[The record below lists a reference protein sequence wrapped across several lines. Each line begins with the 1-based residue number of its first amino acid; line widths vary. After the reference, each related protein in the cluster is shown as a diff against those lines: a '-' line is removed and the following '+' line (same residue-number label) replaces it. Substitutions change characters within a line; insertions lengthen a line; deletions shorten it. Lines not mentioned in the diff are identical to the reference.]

1 MKICQKCNI
10 NKIKNSYQQCYTCN
24 IKDDASSEQDFHETR
39 EGVMPEQPKG
49 SSFGDLMPE
58 QHEGLSLE
66 KEIPHAREPIP
77 KCVRNALW
85 INFFENQRE
94 GKCQCCLRETISIGN
109 FHAGHIKAHANGGS
123 TTLDNLVPICMLCNT
138 SIGKHDLNEFI
149 IKYNLHYGIEKL

>member
-10 NKIKNSYQQCYTCN
+10 NKIKNSYQQCYLCN
-24 IKDDASSEQDFHETR
+24 LNDDTVSEPDN
-39 EGVMPEQPKG
+39 
-49 SSFGDLMPE
+49 D
-58 QHEGLSLE
+58 
-66 KEIPHAREPIP
+66 KEITHAREPIP

-85 INFFENQRE
+85 INFFKDARV
-94 GKCQCCLRETISIGN
+94 GMCQCCLRETISIGN

>member
-24 IKDDASSEQDFHETR
+24 IKDNTASEQD
-39 EGVMPEQPKG
+39 
-49 SSFGDLMPE
+49 
-58 QHEGLSLE
+58 LE
-66 KEIPHAREPIP
+66 KEITHAREPIP

-85 INFFENQRE
+85 INFFKNQRE
-94 GKCQCCLRETISIGN
+94 GKCKCCLRETISIGN